1 MPKRDDRDE
10 SKFERAAVTMEE
22 GSPGSEARTKENPLQ
37 KKQEKLSERDW
48 KEIMGMG
55 RTRLSSVWWIL
66 R

>member
-1 MPKRDDRDE
+1 
-10 SKFERAAVTMEE
+10 MEE

-55 RTRLSSVWWIL
+55 RTRLSSVW
-66 R
+66 